1 MLTTLIKFK
10 HDFATSTELIDWLV
24 SSVQVVLPYYEKY
37 SAQIDKMMSEAATS
51 AEGIIKS
58 AVDTLETEEA
68 KQEWGQ

>member
-1 MLTTLIKFK
+1 MLVCYFYTCRL
-10 HDFATSTELIDWLV
+10 TSV

-37 SAQIDKMMSEAATS
+37 SAQIDRMMSEAATS

-68 KQEWGQ
+68 KQE

>member
-1 MLTTLIKFK
+1 MT
-10 HDFATSTELIDWLV
+10 
-24 SSVQVVLPYYEKY
+24 SVQVVLPYYEKY

-68 KQEWGQ
+68 KQEWCQ